1 MLFTYRTSPL
11 SVPHRTAWLRCAIAI
26 AICVGVCM
34 LGREEGGGVVFGG
47 GRGVARCS
55 CVPVLCCVHRCRSMR
70 VGRDVG
76 FCGVAVSWGSR
87 FRMLVCV
94 CVRWGKVTL
103 HGRMFFL
110 LRGEIPSLSFVRSWL
125 SLARR
130 SMQSNIYY
138 CIIIGS

>member
-1 MLFTYRTSPL
+1 
-11 SVPHRTAWLRCAIAI
+11 
-26 AICVGVCM
+26 M
-34 LGREEGGGVVFGG
+34 LGREEGGGVVLGG
-47 GRGVARCS
+47 GRRVDRCL

-110 LRGEIPSLSFVRSWL
+110 LRGEILLFLSSGPG
-125 SLARR
+125 LAWPEEACNPT
-130 SMQSNIYY
+130 S
-138 CIIIGS
+138 IIVSP